1 MNHLVEMLRDKDCRV
16 RCSACWAIGKLNSE
30 KVIEPLCKILKDKD
44 PSVREAVKVALQKL
58 SLESKV
64 RDEVIDALQKF
75 CSFSLTALF
84 SKEEQ
89 ALQEEGRE
97 LLRTIKILDT

>member
-1 MNHLVEMLRDKDCRV
+1 
-16 RCSACWAIGKLNSE
+16 
-30 KVIEPLCKILKDKD
+30 LKDK
-44 PSVREAVKVALQKL
+44 
-58 SLESKV
+58 
-64 RDEVIDALQKF
+64 VIDVLQKF

-89 ALQEEGRE
+89 VLQEEGRE